1 MNLKQILHQLLKDK
15 DGNFSMREVTA
26 LIYILMSIIA
36 WVSQQ
41 FFGKDVPEFMF
52 FSFMSMIG
60 AAAFGYS
67 LEKKSNKD

>member
-1 MNLKQILHQLLKDK
+1 MSLKQILHQLLKDK

-41 FFGKDVPEFMF
+41 FFGKEVPEFMF

>member
-26 LIYILMSIIA
+26 AIYILMTIIA

>member
-41 FFGKDVPEFMF
+41 FFGKEVPEFMF

-67 LEKKSNKD
+67 LEKKSGKE